1 MKIKLLLFGL
11 LFAMAQFAIA
21 QTHNASGVVRDA
33 NGEPVMGASVTV
45 KGTNTRT
52 ATDAN
57 GKFTLRNLKAG
68 DVLVVSY
75 IGAQTQ
81 EVKSGKNLLIS
92 LKDSS
97 TDLDE
102 AVVVAFGKQK
112 KAAFTGSA
120 GIVGAESLEK
130 RQVTN
135 ALSALNG
142 EVSGVQI
149 TDNSGDPAS
158 EPTIRIRGFSSINA
172 GNDPLIIL
180 DGAPYDGGIN
190 NINPSDIES
199 VTVQKDAASNAL
211 YGARGAN
218 GVIMITTKSAKKGE
232 GKTTVSL
239 DAKWGANSNAARDY
253 DVVDNAGEYYEMF
266 YRAMRNYY
274 INAGNSAYDAHTM
287 ANERIALPASQGGLG
302 YVVYKV
308 PTGEYLIGENGKLNP
323 HATLGRQ
330 VTNNGVTYTIL
341 PDDWKD
347 EAYRVA
353 LRQEYNLSVSSSTD
367 KAQVY
372 ASIGY
377 LNNEG
382 IVYNS
387 AYERYTARLKADWQA
402 KSWLSLGA
410 NGSFSHSERR
420 YVESESSTSLFYTLQ
435 SMAPIYPA
443 FIRDADGNIMTDANG
458 RMYDYG
464 EGDVIGLIRPV
475 LSQYNL
481 LQENSLNTNKTVYNN
496 FTLNGYVDIM
506 PIDGLKVTVNGT
518 ITNHQS
524 RGTYT
529 YNPYYGFSATTYT
542 NGAVSK
548 DQSQTY
554 SYNLQQLINYT
565 RTFGLH
571 TMSLLAGHE
580 SYKYRYDYLTGSKQ
594 NMASYFSNQN
604 LAGAITVL
612 DADDNVTDYNNEGW
626 FFRGQYEY
634 DGRIFASASFRR
646 DASSRFH
653 PDNRWGNFYSL
664 GAAWVISKESWFNA
678 PWVDNLKVKAS
689 IGQQGNDN
697 IGDFRYTDLY
707 QLVSNNGQA
716 GLVYYSKG
724 NKDITWETNTNF
736 NLGVEFSLFK
746 GRLSGGIDFF
756 HRHTT
761 DMLCFIKAPR
771 SAGYTGQYNNVGDM
785 NNTGVEIDLNAVIIR
800 NAILTWSVNLNATH
814 YKNEV
819 TKLADEL
826 KTVSMEGHGGY
837 VSSGND
843 QFTGEGLSLFTWY
856 LKKYAGVSSDG
867 RSMWYTKN
875 GGTTTQYTEA
885 DYFLCGDATPD
896 LYGGFGTKLSAYGF
910 DLSVSFNYSLGG
922 KAYDYNYATLM
933 SSPYGTTTGLNF
945 HRDLYN
951 AWSETNTSSDIPRFV
966 YGDQYSSAMSSRF
979 LTSASYLSLQNI
991 NIGYT
996 VPSRLV
1002 KKLGLSS
1009 VRIYGSA
1016 DNICYW
1022 SKRQGFDPRGT
1033 FDGETSTYTYSP
1045 MKSISGGIN
1054 VTF

>member
-1 MKIKLLLFGL
+1 
-11 LFAMAQFAIA
+11 MAQFAFA

-68 DVLVVSY
+68 DILVVSY

-92 LKDSS
+92 LKDNS

-149 TDNSGDPAS
+149 TDNSGDPAA

-190 NINPSDIES
+190 NINPADIAT

-239 DAKWGANSNAARDY
+239 DAKWGANSNAARNY
-253 DVVDNAGEYYEMF
+253 DIVDNAGEYYEMF

-274 INAGNSAYDAHTM
+274 INAGNSAYAAHTM

-302 YVVYKV
+302 YVVYNV

-323 HATLGRQ
+323 HATLGNT
-330 VTNNGVTYTIL
+330 VTNNGVTYTLL
-341 PDDWKD
+341 PDNWKD
-347 EAYRVA
+347 AAYRTA

-387 AYERYTARLKADWQA
+387 SYERYTARLKADWQA

-420 YVESESSTSLFYTLQ
+420 YIESESSTSLFYTLQ
-435 SMAPIYPA
+435 CLAPIYPA
-443 FIRDADGNIMTDANG
+443 YIRDASGNIMTDANG

-475 LSQYNL
+475 LSQENL
-481 LQENSLNTNKTVYNN
+481 LQENALNTNKTVYNN

-506 PIDGLKVTVNGT
+506 PIDGLKLTVNGT

-529 YNPYYGFSATTYT
+529 YNPYYGFSSTTYT

-548 DQSQTY
+548 NQSQTY

-565 RTFGLH
+565 RTFGRH
-571 TMSLLAGHE
+571 TMTLLAGHE
-580 SYKYRYDYLTGSKQ
+580 SYTYRYDYLEGSRQ

-612 DADDNVTDYNNEGW
+612 DTDDDVTDYNNEGW

-634 DGRIFASASFRR
+634 DGHIFASASFRR

-678 PWVDNLKVKAS
+678 PWVNNLKVKAS

-814 YKNEV
+814 YKNKV
-819 TKLADEL
+819 TKLADQL
-826 KTVSMEGHGGY
+826 KTVSMDGHGGY

-867 RSMWYTKN
+867 RSMWYTRDGKA
-875 GGTTTQYTEA
+875 TTQYTEA

-896 LYGGFGTKLSAYGF
+896 LYGGFGTKLAAYGF

-922 KAYDYNYATLM
+922 KAYDYNYANLM
-933 SSPYGTTTGLNF
+933 SSPYGSTTGLNF

-951 AWSETNTSSDIPRFV
+951 AWSETNTSSNIPRFV
-966 YGDQYSSAMSSRF
+966 YGDQYSNALSSRF
-979 LTSASYLSLQNI
+979 LTTASYLSLQNV
-991 NIGYT
+991 NLGYT
-996 VPSRLV
+996 VPTRLV
-1002 KKLGLSS
+1002 KKFGLSS

-1016 DNICYW
+1016 DNLCYW
-1022 SKRQGFDPRGT
+1022 SKRKGFDPRGT
-1033 FDGETSTYTYSP
+1033 FNGETSSYIYSP
-1045 MKSISGGIN
+1045 MKSISGGIS